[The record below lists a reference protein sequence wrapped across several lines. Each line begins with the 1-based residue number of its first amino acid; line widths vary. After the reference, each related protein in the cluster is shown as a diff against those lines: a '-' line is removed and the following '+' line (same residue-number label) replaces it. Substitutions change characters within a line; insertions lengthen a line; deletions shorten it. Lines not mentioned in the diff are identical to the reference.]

1 MAAEV
6 DKLRRA
12 AVIRCSDFDRVAP
25 SYESRERRR
34 LQAEALAEAARLGA
48 PTQTPDGATNPRL
61 EIVGDQ

>member
-1 MAAEV
+1 MAAEG

-12 AVIRCSDFDRVAP
+12 AGVRCSDFDIVSP
-25 SYESRERRR
+25 SYEARERRR

-61 EIVGDQ
+61 EIVGDR